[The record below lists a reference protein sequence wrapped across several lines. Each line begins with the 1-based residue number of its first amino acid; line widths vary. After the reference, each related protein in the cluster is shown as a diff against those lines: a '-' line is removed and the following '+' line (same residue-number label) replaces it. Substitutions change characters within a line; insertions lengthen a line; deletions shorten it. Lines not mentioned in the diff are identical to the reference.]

1 MRVVTGSRRL
11 GGGRCGEARLEIRD
25 DGFAGESR
33 AAREYFAQSLFVE
46 TLSGYQR
53 GRELPCWCTS
63 VLFGHY
69 TPFYREICVMVHF
82 TEFVGK

>member
-33 AAREYFAQSLFVE
+33 AAREDFVLSLFIE
-46 TLSGYQR
+46 TVSGYQSS
-53 GRELPCWCTS
+53 REVPC
-63 VLFGHY
+63 
-69 TPFYREICVMVHF
+69 
-82 TEFVGK
+82 